1 MCQIMKTF
9 FAKVQKTTYLCRM
22 KIAIIGAGA
31 AGCFCA
37 VNVKRMLQDAVV
49 EVFEANQKPL
59 AKVAITGGGRCNLT
73 NTFRDVKSLQHTYPR
88 GHKLMKR
95 LFHQLDQQQLMAWF
109 EQEGVKLTVQEDQCV
124 FPASQDAMEI
134 VDTLVRGMRREGVIL
149 HCNQRVISVRSEELG
164 VRSNPSSANNSSLL
178 TPHSSLK
185 YRVST
190 ECRSDIYDAVV
201 VTTGGSPKAS
211 GLDFL
216 SDLHLELE
224 PPVPSLFTFK
234 INDPI
239 TQLMGVVVE
248 ETVAT
253 LAGTKMKAEGPL
265 LITHWGMSGPAILKL
280 SSLAARHLA
289 ENDYKASLNINWLN
303 GQNEDSVREQL
314 ESLLNDNPQK
324 QIGSVHLTTDHK
336 LKTGATSPLTSRLW
350 HYLLEKS
357 GIAPERRCA
366 EVGRKQINKLA
377 SILTCDTYA
386 LAGQTRFKEE
396 FVTCGG
402 VALSNVDP
410 NTLQSRQHPGLF
422 LAGEV
427 LDVDAITGGFNLQ
440 AAWTM
445 GFVVAQNLAAYSSDV
460 DNK

>member
-1 MCQIMKTF
+1 
-9 FAKVQKTTYLCRM
+9 M

-37 VNVKRMLQDAVV
+37 INVKRMLQDAVV

-134 VDTLVRGMRREGVIL
+134 VNTLVLAMKREGVIL
-149 HCNQRVISVRSEELG
+149 HCGQRVIEINEEPSGSRDRYLIRCSTG
-164 VRSNPSSANNSSLL
+164 SGTCPSTRLSSN
-178 TPHSSLK
+178 
-185 YRVST
+185 V
-190 ECRSDIYDAVV
+190 YDAVV

-216 SDLHLELE
+216 APLHLELE
-224 PPVPSLFTFK
+224 SPVPSLFTFK
-234 INDPI
+234 IDDPI
-239 TQLMGVVVE
+239 TELMGVVVE
-248 ETVAT
+248 ETVTT

-280 SSLAARHLA
+280 SSQAARHLA
-289 ENDYKASLNINWLN
+289 ESNYKAQLNVNWLN

-314 ESLLNDNPQK
+314 ETLMADNPQK

-350 HYLLEKS
+350 NYLLQKS
-357 GIAPERRCA
+357 SIAPERRCA

-377 SILTCDTYA
+377 SVLTCDTYA
-386 LAGQTRFKEE
+386 LAGQSRFKEE

-410 NTLQSRQHPGLF
+410 NTLQCRQHPGLYF
-422 LAGEV
+422 AGEV

-445 GFVVAQNLAAYSSDV
+445 GFVVAQNLAALSTDGIT
-460 DNK
+460 K

>member
-1 MCQIMKTF
+1 
-9 FAKVQKTTYLCRM
+9 M

-37 VNVKRMLQDAVV
+37 INVKRMLQDAVV

-95 LFHQLDQQQLMAWF
+95 LFHQLDQQQLMAWW
-109 EQEGVKLTVQEDQCV
+109 ENEGVKLTVQEDQCV

-134 VDTLVRGMRREGVIL
+134 VNTLVSAMRRERVIL
-149 HCNQRVISVRSEELG
+149 SCGQRVIEINEEG
-164 VRSNPSSANNSSLL
+164 SKYRISTESRSN
-178 TPHSSLK
+178 
-185 YRVST
+185 V
-190 ECRSDIYDAVV
+190 YDAVV
-201 VTTGGSPKAS
+201 VTTGGSPKIT

-216 SDLHLELE
+216 SDLHLEME
-224 PPVPSLFTFK
+224 SPVPSLFTFK
-234 INDPI
+234 ITDPI
-239 TQLMGVVVE
+239 TELMGVVVE

-280 SSLAARHLA
+280 SSQAARHLA
-289 ENDYKASLNINWLN
+289 ECNYKAQLNVNWLN

-314 ESLLNDNPQK
+314 ETLLADNPQK

-336 LKTGATSPLTSRLW
+336 LKTGATSPITSRLW
-350 HYLLEKS
+350 NYLLEKS

-377 SILTCDTYA
+377 SVLTCDTYT
-386 LAGQTRFKEE
+386 LAGQSRFKEE

-402 VALSNVDP
+402 VALSNIDP
-410 NTLQSRQHPGLF
+410 NTLQCRQHPGLF
-422 LAGEV
+422 FAGEV

-445 GFVVAQNLAAYSSDV
+445 GYVVAQNLAALSADGAT
-460 DNK
+460 K

>member
-1 MCQIMKTF
+1 
-9 FAKVQKTTYLCRM
+9 M

-37 VNVKRMLQDAVV
+37 INVKRMLQDAVV

-95 LFHQLDQQQLMAWF
+95 LFHQLDQQQLMAWW
-109 EQEGVKLTVQEDQCV
+109 ENEGVKLTVQEDQCV

-134 VDTLVRGMRREGVIL
+134 VNTLVSAMKRERVIL
-149 HCNQRVISVRSEELG
+149 SCGQRVIEINEEG
-164 VRSNPSSANNSSLL
+164 SKYRISTESRSN
-178 TPHSSLK
+178 
-185 YRVST
+185 V
-190 ECRSDIYDAVV
+190 YDAVV
-201 VTTGGSPKAS
+201 VTTGGSPKIT

-216 SDLHLELE
+216 SDLHLEME

-239 TQLMGVVVE
+239 TELMGVVVE

-280 SSLAARHLA
+280 SSQAARHLA
-289 ENDYKASLNINWLN
+289 ECNYKAQLNVNWLN

-314 ESLLNDNPQK
+314 ETLLADNPQK

-336 LKTGATSPLTSRLW
+336 LKTGATSPITSRLW
-350 HYLLEKS
+350 NYLLEKS

-377 SILTCDTYA
+377 SVLTCDTYA
-386 LAGQTRFKEE
+386 LAGQSRFKEE

-402 VALSNVDP
+402 VALSNIDP
-410 NTLQSRQHPGLF
+410 NTLQCRQHPGLF
-422 LAGEV
+422 FAGEV

-445 GFVVAQNLAAYSSDV
+445 GYVVAQNLAALSADGAT
-460 DNK
+460 K

>member
-1 MCQIMKTF
+1 
-9 FAKVQKTTYLCRM
+9 M

-37 VNVKRMLQDAVV
+37 VNVKLMLQTAQVDVY
-49 EVFEANQKPL
+49 EANQKPL

-73 NTFRDVKSLQHTYPR
+73 NTFRDVKSLQQAYPR

-95 LFHQLDQQQLMAWF
+95 LFHQMDQHMLMQWWEQQ
-109 EQEGVKLTVQEDQCV
+109 GVRLTVQDDQCV

-134 VDTLVRGMRREGVIL
+134 VNTLIVAMKRLGVTVS
-149 HCNQRVISVRSEELG
+149 CNQRVQEISEVHTD
-164 VRSNPSSANNSSLL
+164 
-178 TPHSSLK
+178 TPDEVK

-190 ECRSDIYDAVV
+190 ASRSNLYDAVV
-201 VTTGGSPKAS
+201 ITTGGSPKAS

-216 SDLHLELE
+216 SPLQLEIE
-224 PPVPSLFTFK
+224 APVPSLFTFK

-239 TQLMGVVVE
+239 TALMGVVVE
-248 ETVAT
+248 EAVAS
-253 LAGTKMKAEGPL
+253 LAGTKYKAEGPL

-280 SSLAARHLA
+280 SSQAARHLA
-289 ENDYKASLNINWLN
+289 DNGYKAQLNINWLN
-303 GQNEDSVREQL
+303 GQNEDKVREQL
-314 ESLLNDNPQK
+314 ELLLADNPQK
-324 QIGSVHLTTDHK
+324 QIGSVHLSTDHK
-336 LKTGATSPLTSRLW
+336 LKTGATTPLTSRLW
-350 HYLLEKS
+350 HYLLNKS

-366 EVGRKQINKLA
+366 ETGRKQLNKLA
-377 SILTCDTYA
+377 SVLTCDTYQIC
-386 LAGQTRFKEE
+386 GQSRFKEE

-402 VALSNVDP
+402 VALSNIDG
-410 NTLQSRQHPGLF
+410 NTLQCSKHPHLY

-445 GFVVAQNLAAYSSDV
+445 GYVVAKDLV
-460 DNK
+460 K

>member
-1 MCQIMKTF
+1 
-9 FAKVQKTTYLCRM
+9 M

-37 VNVKRMLQDAVV
+37 INMKRMLQDAVV

-95 LFHQLDQQQLMAWF
+95 LFHQLNQQQLMAWW
-109 EQEGVKLTVQEDQCV
+109 ENEGVKLTVQEDQCV

-134 VDTLVRGMRREGVIL
+134 VNTLVSAMRRERVIL
-149 HCNQRVISVRSEELG
+149 SCGQRVIEINEEG
-164 VRSNPSSANNSSLL
+164 S
-178 TPHSSLK
+178 K

-190 ECRSDIYDAVV
+190 ESRSNVYDAVV
-201 VTTGGSPKAS
+201 VTTGGSPKIS

-216 SDLHLELE
+216 SDLHLEME
-224 PPVPSLFTFK
+224 SPVPSLFTFK

-239 TQLMGVVVE
+239 TELMGVVVE
-248 ETVAT
+248 ETVAS

-280 SSLAARHLA
+280 SSQAARHLA
-289 ENDYKASLNINWLN
+289 ESNYKAQLNVNWLN

-314 ESLLNDNPQK
+314 DTLLADNPQK

-336 LKTGATSPLTSRLW
+336 LKTGATSPITSRLW
-350 HYLLEKS
+350 NYLLVKS

-377 SILTCDTYA
+377 SVLTCDTYV
-386 LAGQTRFKEE
+386 LAGQSRFKEE

-402 VALSNVDP
+402 VALSNIDP
-410 NTLQSRQHPGLF
+410 NTLQCRQHPGLF
-422 LAGEV
+422 FAGEV

-445 GFVVAQNLAAYSSDV
+445 GYVVAQNLAALSADGAT
-460 DNK
+460 K

>member
-1 MCQIMKTF
+1 
-9 FAKVQKTTYLCRM
+9 M

-37 VNVKRMLQDAVV
+37 INVKRMLQDAVV

-95 LFHQLDQQQLMAWF
+95 LFHQLNQQQLMAWW
-109 EQEGVKLTVQEDQCV
+109 ENEGVKLTVQEDQCV

-134 VDTLVRGMRREGVIL
+134 VNTLVSAMRRERVIL
-149 HCNQRVISVRSEELG
+149 SCGQRVIEINEEG
-164 VRSNPSSANNSSLL
+164 SMYRISTESRSN
-178 TPHSSLK
+178 
-185 YRVST
+185 V
-190 ECRSDIYDAVV
+190 YDAIV
-201 VTTGGSPKAS
+201 VTTGGSPKIS

-216 SDLHLELE
+216 SDLHLEME
-224 PPVPSLFTFK
+224 SPVPSLFTFK

-239 TQLMGVVVE
+239 TELMGVVVE

-280 SSLAARHLA
+280 SSQSARHLA
-289 ENDYKASLNINWLN
+289 ECNYKAQLNVNWLN

-314 ESLLNDNPQK
+314 DTLLADNPQK

-336 LKTGATSPLTSRLW
+336 LKTGATSPITSRLW
-350 HYLLEKS
+350 NYLLDKS

-377 SILTCDTYA
+377 SVLTCDTYA
-386 LAGQTRFKEE
+386 LAGQSRFKEE

-402 VALSNVDP
+402 VALSNIDP
-410 NTLQSRQHPGLF
+410 NTLQCRQHPGLF
-422 LAGEV
+422 FAGEV

-445 GFVVAQNLAAYSSDV
+445 GYVVAQNLAALSADGAT
-460 DNK
+460 K

>member
-1 MCQIMKTF
+1 
-9 FAKVQKTTYLCRM
+9 M

-37 VNVKRMLQDAVV
+37 INVKRMLQDAVV

-134 VDTLVRGMRREGVIL
+134 VNTLVSAMRRERVIL
-149 HCNQRVISVRSEELG
+149 SCGQRVIEINEEG
-164 VRSNPSSANNSSLL
+164 S
-178 TPHSSLK
+178 K

-190 ECRSDIYDAVV
+190 ESRSNVYDAVV
-201 VTTGGSPKAS
+201 VNTGGSPKIT

-216 SDLHLELE
+216 APLHLEME
-224 PPVPSLFTFK
+224 SPVPSLFTFK

-248 ETVAT
+248 ETAAT

-280 SSLAARHLA
+280 SSQAARHLA
-289 ENDYKASLNINWLN
+289 ECNYKAQLNVNWLN
-303 GQNEDSVREQL
+303 GQNEDNVREQL
-314 ESLLNDNPQK
+314 DTLLANNPQK

-336 LKTGATSPLTSRLW
+336 LKTGATSPITSRLW
-350 HYLLEKS
+350 NYLLQKS

-377 SILTCDTYA
+377 SVLTCDTYA
-386 LAGQTRFKEE
+386 LAGQSRFKEE

-402 VALSNVDP
+402 VALSNIDP
-410 NTLQSRQHPGLF
+410 NTLQCRQHPGLF
-422 LAGEV
+422 FAGEV

-445 GFVVAQNLAAYSSDV
+445 GYVVAQNLAALNADGAV
-460 DNK
+460 K

>member
-1 MCQIMKTF
+1 
-9 FAKVQKTTYLCRM
+9 M

-37 VNVKRMLQDAVV
+37 INVKRMLQDAVV

-109 EQEGVKLTVQEDQCV
+109 EQEGVRLTVQEDQCV
-124 FPASQDAMEI
+124 FPTSQDAMEI
-134 VDTLVRGMRREGVIL
+134 VNTLVSAMRREHVIL
-149 HCNQRVISVRSEELG
+149 SCGQRVIEINEEG
-164 VRSNPSSANNSSLL
+164 S
-178 TPHSSLK
+178 K

-190 ECRSDIYDAVV
+190 ETRSNVYDAVV
-201 VTTGGSPKAS
+201 VTTGGSPKIT

-216 SDLHLELE
+216 SDLHLEME
-224 PPVPSLFTFK
+224 SPVPSLFTFK

-280 SSLAARHLA
+280 SSQAARHLA
-289 ENDYKASLNINWLN
+289 ECDYKAQLNVNWLN

-314 ESLLNDNPQK
+314 DTLLADNPQK

-336 LKTGATSPLTSRLW
+336 LKTGATSPITSRLW
-350 HYLLEKS
+350 NYLLDKS

-377 SILTCDTYA
+377 SVLTCDTYA
-386 LAGQTRFKEE
+386 LAGQSRFKEE

-402 VALSNVDP
+402 VALSNIDP
-410 NTLQSRQHPGLF
+410 NTLQCRQHPGLF
-422 LAGEV
+422 FAGEV

-445 GFVVAQNLAAYSSDV
+445 GYVVAQNLAALNADGAV
-460 DNK
+460 K

>member
-1 MCQIMKTF
+1 
-9 FAKVQKTTYLCRM
+9 M

-37 VNVKRMLQDAVV
+37 INVKRMLQDAVV

-95 LFHQLDQQQLMAWF
+95 LFHQLDQQQLMAWW
-109 EQEGVKLTVQEDQCV
+109 ENEGVKLTVQEDQCV

-134 VDTLVRGMRREGVIL
+134 VNTLVSAMRRERVIL
-149 HCNQRVISVRSEELG
+149 SCGQRVIEINEEG
-164 VRSNPSSANNSSLL
+164 SKYRISTESRSN
-178 TPHSSLK
+178 
-185 YRVST
+185 V
-190 ECRSDIYDAVV
+190 YDAVV
-201 VTTGGSPKAS
+201 VTTGGSPKIT

-216 SDLHLELE
+216 SDLHLEME
-224 PPVPSLFTFK
+224 SPVPSLFTFK

-239 TQLMGVVVE
+239 TELMGVVVE

-280 SSLAARHLA
+280 SSQAARHLA
-289 ENDYKASLNINWLN
+289 ESNYKAQLNVNWLN

-314 ESLLNDNPQK
+314 ESLLADNPQK

-336 LKTGATSPLTSRLW
+336 LKTGATSPITSRLW
-350 HYLLEKS
+350 NYLLDKS

-377 SILTCDTYA
+377 SVLTCDTYA
-386 LAGQTRFKEE
+386 LAGQSRFKEE

-402 VALSNVDP
+402 VALSNIDP
-410 NTLQSRQHPGLF
+410 NTLQCRQHPGLF
-422 LAGEV
+422 FAGEV

-445 GFVVAQNLAAYSSDV
+445 GYVVAQNLAALSADGAT
-460 DNK
+460 K

>member
-1 MCQIMKTF
+1 
-9 FAKVQKTTYLCRM
+9 M

-37 VNVKRMLQDAVV
+37 INVKRMLQDAVV

-134 VDTLVRGMRREGVIL
+134 VNTLVSAMRREGVIL
-149 HCNQRVISVRSEELG
+149 HCGQRVIEISGSRDRYLIRCSTGSGTCPLTRLSTES
-164 VRSNPSSANNSSLL
+164 RSN
-178 TPHSSLK
+178 
-185 YRVST
+185 V
-190 ECRSDIYDAVV
+190 YDAVV
-201 VTTGGSPKAS
+201 VNTGGSPKIT

-216 SDLHLELE
+216 APLHLEME
-224 PPVPSLFTFK
+224 SPVPSLFTFK

-280 SSLAARHLA
+280 SSQAARHLA
-289 ENDYKASLNINWLN
+289 ECDYKAQLNVNWLN

-314 ESLLNDNPQK
+314 DTLLADNPQK

-336 LKTGATSPLTSRLW
+336 LKTGTTSPITSRLW
-350 HYLLEKS
+350 NYLLEKS

-377 SILTCDTYA
+377 SVLTCDTYA
-386 LAGQTRFKEE
+386 LAGQSRFKEE

-402 VALSNVDP
+402 VALSNIDP
-410 NTLQSRQHPGLF
+410 NTLQCRQHPGLF
-422 LAGEV
+422 FAGEV

-445 GFVVAQNLAAYSSDV
+445 GYVVAKNLAALSADGAV
-460 DNK
+460 K

>member
-1 MCQIMKTF
+1 
-9 FAKVQKTTYLCRM
+9 M

-37 VNVKRMLQDAVV
+37 INVKRMLQDAVV

-134 VDTLVRGMRREGVIL
+134 VNILLSAMRRERVIL
-149 HCNQRVISVRSEELG
+149 SCGQRVIEINEEG
-164 VRSNPSSANNSSLL
+164 S
-178 TPHSSLK
+178 K

-190 ECRSDIYDAVV
+190 ESRSNVYDAVV
-201 VTTGGSPKAS
+201 VNTGGSPKIT

-216 SDLHLELE
+216 TPLHLEME
-224 PPVPSLFTFK
+224 SPVPSLFTFK

-248 ETVAT
+248 ETVAS

-280 SSLAARHLA
+280 SSQAARHLA
-289 ENDYKASLNINWLN
+289 ECNYKAQLNVNWLN
-303 GQNEDSVREQL
+303 GQNEDSIREQL
-314 ESLLNDNPQK
+314 DTLLSDNPQK

-336 LKTGATSPLTSRLW
+336 LKTGATSPITSRLW
-350 HYLLEKS
+350 NYLLQKS

-377 SILTCDTYA
+377 SVLTCDTYA
-386 LAGQTRFKEE
+386 LAGQSRFKEE

-402 VALSNVDP
+402 VALSNIDP
-410 NTLQSRQHPGLF
+410 NTLQCRQHPGLF

-445 GFVVAQNLAAYSSDV
+445 GYVVAQNLAAFSSVV

>member
-1 MCQIMKTF
+1 
-9 FAKVQKTTYLCRM
+9 M

-37 VNVKRMLQDAVV
+37 INVKRMLQDAVV

-124 FPASQDAMEI
+124 FPANQDAMEI
-134 VDTLVRGMRREGVIL
+134 VNTLVSAMRRERVIL
-149 HCNQRVISVRSEELG
+149 SCGQRVIEINEEG
-164 VRSNPSSANNSSLL
+164 
-178 TPHSSLK
+178 K

-190 ECRSDIYDAVV
+190 ESRSNVYDAVV
-201 VTTGGSPKAS
+201 VTTGGSPKIT

-216 SDLHLELE
+216 APLHLEME
-224 PPVPSLFTFK
+224 SPVPSLFTFK

-280 SSLAARHLA
+280 SSQAARHLA
-289 ENDYKASLNINWLN
+289 ECNYKAQLNVNWLN

-314 ESLLNDNPQK
+314 DTLLADNPQK

-336 LKTGATSPLTSRLW
+336 LKNGATSPITSRLW
-350 HYLLEKS
+350 NYLLEKS

-377 SILTCDTYA
+377 SVLTCDTYA
-386 LAGQTRFKEE
+386 LAGQSRFKEE

-402 VALSNVDP
+402 VALSNIDP
-410 NTLQSRQHPGLF
+410 NTLQCRQHPGLF
-422 LAGEV
+422 FAGEV

-445 GFVVAQNLAAYSSDV
+445 GYVVAQNLAALSADGAV
-460 DNK
+460 K

>member
-1 MCQIMKTF
+1 
-9 FAKVQKTTYLCRM
+9 M

-37 VNVKRMLQDAVV
+37 INVKRMLQDAVV
-49 EVFEANQKPL
+49 EVFESNQKPL

-109 EQEGVKLTVQEDQCV
+109 EQEGVRLTVQEDQCV

-134 VDTLVRGMRREGVIL
+134 VNTLVSAMRRERVIL
-149 HCNQRVISVRSEELG
+149 SCGQRVIEINEEG
-164 VRSNPSSANNSSLL
+164 S
-178 TPHSSLK
+178 K

-190 ECRSDIYDAVV
+190 ESRSNVYDAVV

-216 SDLHLELE
+216 SDLHLEME
-224 PPVPSLFTFK
+224 SPVPSLFTFK
-234 INDPI
+234 INGPI

-280 SSLAARHLA
+280 SSQAARHLA
-289 ENDYKASLNINWLN
+289 ECNYKAQLNVNWLN
-303 GQNEDSVREQL
+303 GQNEDNVREQL
-314 ESLLNDNPQK
+314 DTLLANNPQK

-336 LKTGATSPLTSRLW
+336 LKTGATTPITSRLW
-350 HYLLEKS
+350 NYLLEKS

-377 SILTCDTYA
+377 SVLTCDTYA
-386 LAGQTRFKEE
+386 LAGQSRFKEE

-402 VALSNVDP
+402 VALSNIDP
-410 NTLQSRQHPGLF
+410 NTLQCRQHPGLYF
-422 LAGEV
+422 AGEV

-445 GFVVAQNLAAYSSDV
+445 GYVVAQNLAALSADGAV
-460 DNK
+460 K